1 MTKDYYGLHEKIT
14 CKTCNL
20 VTEGKQVGGWA
31 YCPWCGKL
39 LKGESPIYFTK
50 EFIESLPEP
59 DDYMGVVVREM
70 AILIADMNE
79 RLHKLEVT
87 N

>member
-1 MTKDYYGLHEKIT
+1 MK
-14 CKTCNL
+14 
-20 VTEGKQVGGWA
+20 
-31 YCPWCGKL
+31 
-39 LKGESPIYFTK
+39 PIYFTK

-59 DDYMGVVVREM
+59 VDHIGVVVREM